1 MSIINRRDENRRK
14 LVMLEAQH
22 MEDGPVAVIKTPVRL
37 KYGIHG
43 NWVPNLVWVK
53 RSAIVIDV
61 I

>member
-1 MSIINRRDENRRK
+1 
-14 LVMLEAQH
+14 
-22 MEDGPVAVIKTPVRL
+22 L

-61 I
+61 IWFS